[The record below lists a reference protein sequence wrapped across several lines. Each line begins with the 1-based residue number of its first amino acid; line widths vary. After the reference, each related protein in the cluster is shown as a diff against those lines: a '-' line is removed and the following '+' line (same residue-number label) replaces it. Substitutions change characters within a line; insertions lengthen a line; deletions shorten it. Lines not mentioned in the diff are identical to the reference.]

1 MTRAANTT
9 YTTALKYNPDAI
21 CSGTPTAS
29 TANQTIHN
37 STNLS
42 PCPANATT
50 EPTKIQAS
58 GHGAH
63 DASNADNSS
72 AVATAPTTS
81 ATTRPTRCILVAVRT
96 VTPDRAS
103 LRRVHAHQ
111 P

>member
-1 MTRAANTT
+1 MTRAANTM
-9 YTTALKYNPDAI
+9 YTRALKYKPDAI

-29 TANQTIHN
+29 TASQTIQN
-37 STNLS
+37 STNPS
-42 PCPANATT
+42 PWPANATT

-63 DASNADNSS
+63 DALNADSSS
-72 AVATAPTTS
+72 AVDTVPTTS
-81 ATTRPTRCILVAVRT
+81 ATTRTSRSVLVPVRT
-96 VTPDRAS
+96 VTPYSAS